1 MGGPVWP
8 HTAVNRFAGL
18 MLAGDLVKLAYF
30 VQTGERVRDIPR
42 AVPIAMTMSLAA
54 AYGVALFLA

>member
-30 VQTGERVRDIPR
+30 VQTGARVRDIPR

-54 AYGVALFLA
+54 AGV